1 MSTPGRRAPTG
12 EPDWLTLGQAAKFL
26 GVAQSTIRKWSDQ
39 GRVPAFYTPGGHRR
53 YRRGDLETFLERS
66 GPGPRGGG
74 PLVLVVDDDARLREF
89 MRVNLEMEGYSVRE
103 ASSADEALAA
113 LEDQAPE
120 LVLLDVVMPGV
131 DGWQMLQRMQER
143 HGSIP
148 VIMFS
153 GKVDDQSAADAE
165 SRGAR
170 AFMGKP
176 FDPQQLIERAKQLVP
191 A

>member
-1 MSTPGRRAPTG
+1 MTHPGRRAPTG

-53 YRRGDLETFLERS
+53 YRRRDLETFLERS
-66 GPGPRGGG
+66 GPGGRSDG
-74 PLVLVVDDDARLREF
+74 PLVLVVDDDPRLREF
-89 MRVNLEMEGYSVRE
+89 MRVNLEMEGYAVRE
-103 ASSADEALAA
+103 AASADEALEA

-153 GKVDDQSAADAE
+153 GKVDEKSAADAE

-170 AFMGKP
+170 AFVGKP

-191 A
+191 V

>member
-1 MSTPGRRAPTG
+1 MTYPGRRAPTG
-12 EPDWLTLGQAAKFL
+12 EPDWLTLGQAARFL

-53 YRRGDLETFLERS
+53 YRRRDLESFLERS
-66 GPGPRGGG
+66 GPGGRSGG
-74 PLVLVVDDDARLREF
+74 PLVLVVDDDPRLREF
-89 MRVNLEMEGYSVRE
+89 VRVNLEMEGYAVRE
-103 ASSADEALAA
+103 AASADEALAA

-153 GKVDDQSAADAE
+153 GKVDEATTADAK

-170 AFMGKP
+170 AFVGKP